1 MVMSLEPREVQFN
14 PGIILSHNKYIMIG
28 AKSPKTIP
36 VLDNNTVITNE
47 VSITL
52 LSRSGVVQAAKH
64 LLSARKIGFTPNLFS
79 ANVLQK
85 SAN

>member
-36 VLDNNTVITNE
+36 VLDNNTVIKASFPLQRCISERSQYNFALKLRRCSGRE
-47 VSITL
+47 AFAVSTKNWIYT
-52 LSRSGVVQAAKH
+52 KF
-64 LLSARKIGFTPNLFS
+64 I
-79 ANVLQK
+79 
-85 SAN
+85 

>member
-36 VLDNNTVITNE
+36 VLDNNTVIKA
-47 VSITL
+47 I
-52 LSRSGVVQAAKH
+52 
-64 LLSARKIGFTPNLFS
+64 FP
-79 ANVLQK
+79 LQRCIKRTK
-85 SAN
+85 SV